1 MSWFFK
7 SNHPDPES
15 SQFNDRTV
23 TQSSSPPLPA
33 ADRHG
38 VKDDISH
45 IFRGVANFLAP
56 PPSSWSSASSSS
68 SSSSSSSQALTGIR
82 NDLVEIGGSFKN
94 SLSLI
99 STNKAVT
106 GISKFASQ
114 LLQLESDQQRSN
126 DAVPGTTDDV
136 VRFVKE
142 ISVRPQCWTEFPLPL
157 HNDFSMSNFQRE
169 HALAIERL
177 VPEFVA
183 LRLNLCSY
191 MNVEKFWMIYFL
203 LILPRLNQ
211 HDYECLSTPKIV
223 DARDELLQKLG
234 ERKNLQAEES
244 EKPGT
249 VDSHQEVR
257 EDCERESISFEQDQV
272 LTEVTNA
279 VEGLEV
285 GDTVSTEKWLEDT
298 DIDASSFAS
307 CTKLQQEEDVSF
319 SDLEDDGSYSS
330 DKLSSHRE
338 THDIRGSSPE
348 GATSDWVRLHE
359 TSQRDGRKKA
369 IRLKGKDSEDE
380 SNDWLSVDDFN

>member
-7 SNHPDPES
+7 SNNLGAES
-15 SQFNDRTV
+15 SDLNYRTV
-23 TQSSSPPLPA
+23 IHSSPSPLPA

-38 VKDDISH
+38 VKDDISY

-56 PPSSWSSASSSS
+56 PPSSS

-114 LLQLESDQQRSN
+114 LLQLEPDQQRSN
-126 DAVPGTTDDV
+126 DEAVPGTTEDV
-136 VRFVKE
+136 VRLVKE
-142 ISVRPQCWTEFPLPL
+142 ISARPQCWTEFPLPL
-157 HNDFSMSNFQRE
+157 HNDFSMSNSQRE

-203 LILPRLNQ
+203 LILPKLNQ
-211 HDYECLSTPKIV
+211 HDYECLSSPKLV
-223 DARDELLQKLG
+223 EARDVLLQKLG

-257 EDCERESISFEQDQV
+257 EDSEKESISFEQNQV

-279 VEGLEV
+279 VKGLEV
-285 GDTVSTEKWLEDT
+285 DDTAITEKWLEDT
-298 DIDASSFAS
+298 DVDASSFAS
-307 CTKLQQEEDVSF
+307 CTKHQQEEDVSF

-330 DKLSSHRE
+330 DKLSSCRE
-338 THDIRGSSPE
+338 PQDIRGLSPE
-348 GATSDWVRLHE
+348 GATSDWVQLHG
-359 TSQRDGRKKA
+359 SSLRDGRKKA

-380 SNDWLSVDDFN
+380 SNDWLTIDDFN

>member
-157 HNDFSMSNFQRE
+157 HNGIFEFAWIII
-169 HALAIERL
+169 HAI
-177 VPEFVA
+177 
-183 LRLNLCSY
+183 C
-191 MNVEKFWMIYFL
+191 
-203 LILPRLNQ
+203 
-211 HDYECLSTPKIV
+211 
-223 DARDELLQKLG
+223 
-234 ERKNLQAEES
+234 
-244 EKPGT
+244 
-249 VDSHQEVR
+249 
-257 EDCERESISFEQDQV
+257 
-272 LTEVTNA
+272 
-279 VEGLEV
+279 
-285 GDTVSTEKWLEDT
+285 
-298 DIDASSFAS
+298 
-307 CTKLQQEEDVSF
+307 
-319 SDLEDDGSYSS
+319 
-330 DKLSSHRE
+330 
-338 THDIRGSSPE
+338 
-348 GATSDWVRLHE
+348 
-359 TSQRDGRKKA
+359 
-369 IRLKGKDSEDE
+369 
-380 SNDWLSVDDFN
+380 

>member
-1 MSWFFK
+1 MSWLFK
-7 SNHPDPES
+7 SNDPDPES
-15 SQFNDRTV
+15 SQLRDRTV

-33 ADRHG
+33 ADLHG

-56 PPSSWSSASSSS
+56 PPSSSSSS
-68 SSSSSSSQALTGIR
+68 SADSSSSSQALSGIR

-114 LLQLESDQQRSN
+114 LLQLESDQQQSN
-126 DAVPGTTDDV
+126 DDAVPGTTEDV

-142 ISVRPQCWTEFPLPL
+142 ISARPQYWTEFPLPL
-157 HNDFSMSNFQRE
+157 HNDFSMSNSQRE

-211 HDYECLSTPKIV
+211 HDHECLSTPKIV
-223 DARDELLQKLG
+223 DARDVLVQKLG

-244 EKPGT
+244 GKHGT
-249 VDSHQEVR
+249 VDSNQEVR
-257 EDCERESISFEQDQV
+257 ENRERESISFEQNQV

-285 GDTVSTEKWLEDT
+285 NDTVSTEKWLEDT

-307 CTKLQQEEDVSF
+307 CTKLQQEEEDVSF

-330 DKLSSHRE
+330 DKLSSYRE
-338 THDIRGSSPE
+338 TQDIRGSSPE
-348 GATSDWVRLHE
+348 GATTSDWVQLHE
-359 TSQRDGRKKA
+359 SSVRDGRKKA
-369 IRLKGKDSEDE
+369 IPLKGKDSEDE
-380 SNDWLSVDDFN
+380 SNDWLTIDDFY

>member
-1 MSWFFK
+1 MSWLFK
-7 SNHPDPES
+7 SNHSDPES
-15 SQFNDRTV
+15 SQLRDRTV

-33 ADRHG
+33 ADLHG

-56 PPSSWSSASSSS
+56 PPSSPSSSS
-68 SSSSSSSQALTGIR
+68 SSSADSSSSSQALSGIR

-114 LLQLESDQQRSN
+114 LLQLESDQQQSN
-126 DAVPGTTDDV
+126 DDAVPGTTEDV
-136 VRFVKE
+136 MRFVKE
-142 ISVRPQCWTEFPLPL
+142 ISARPQCWTEFPLPL
-157 HNDFSMSNFQRE
+157 HNADFSMSNSQRE

-211 HDYECLSTPKIV
+211 HDHECLSTPKIL
-223 DARDELLQKLG
+223 DARDVLLQKLG
-234 ERKNLQAEES
+234 EEKAEES
-244 EKPGT
+244 EKHRT
-249 VDSHQEVR
+249 VDSNQEVR
-257 EDCERESISFEQDQV
+257 ENRERESISFEQNQV
-272 LTEVTNA
+272 LTEITNA

-285 GDTVSTEKWLEDT
+285 DDTVSTEKWLEDT

-330 DKLSSHRE
+330 DKLSSYRE
-338 THDIRGSSPE
+338 KQDIRGSSPE
-348 GATSDWVRLHE
+348 GATSDWVQLRE
-359 TSQRDGRKKA
+359 SSVRKKA
-369 IRLKGKDSEDE
+369 IPLKGKDSEDE
-380 SNDWLSVDDFN
+380 SNDWLTIDDFY